1 MEEYNLNEPLL
12 SNKDNEYDEAQV
24 ESMINA
30 KIRNGFI
37 VKVYSILMIQILLT
51 TFIVF
56 ISYYS
61 DSFNKFLLGNSLI
74 FLFSTA
80 LLFSTFIIFV
90 CYEDLL
96 RKFPHNYICLFC
108 FTLAESYFIAS
119 ITCVYDK
126 NSVLFTLFLTFTM
139 VLSLTI
145 YAMKTEYDITIIG
158 GVLFSLGSVLIIAS
172 IILFFIAIPLIEMF
186 LTIIIIILIAVYIV
200 YDTQLIIG
208 NHSKVKFSIDDYIL
222 ASFCLY
228 LDIVNLFIR
237 LLHIFGQPR

>member
-51 TFIVF
+51 TVIVF
-56 ISYYS
+56 ISCYS
-61 DSFNKFLLGNSLI
+61 DSFNNFLLGNTLI
-74 FLFSTA
+74 FFLSTA
-80 LLFSTFIIFV
+80 LLFSSLIIFI

-96 RKFPHNYICLFC
+96 RKVPHNYICLFC

-119 ITCVYDK
+119 LTCVYDK
-126 NSVLFTLFLTFTM
+126 NSVLFTLFLSFTM
-139 VLSLTI
+139 ILTLII
-145 YAMKTEYDITIIG
+145 YALKTEHDITISG
-158 GVLFSLGSVLIIAS
+158 GVLFSLGSVVIIAC
-172 IILFFIAIPLIEMF
+172 IILFFMEVPLIVMF
-186 LTIIIIILIAVYIV
+186 LSIIIIILLAVYIV

-208 NHSKVKFSIDDYIL
+208 NNSKLKFSIDDYIL